1 MFFKLLYNL
10 KTKNNLLIK
19 HSYHYLTI
27 GKYFL
32 IVKYHLY
39 LNILLMHC
47 DVDSAY
53 LNYQKIIN

>member
-1 MFFKLLYNL
+1 MFFKILYNL
-10 KTKNNLLIK
+10 KTKTHLLIK

-47 DVDSAY
+47 DVDFAY
-53 LNYQKIIN
+53 LHS